1 MKRLDTIR
9 LRYDDYELKDVQIWC
24 DHTSV
29 DANEWWS
36 SQTFI
41 MADYID
47 YRSVPLIFMLSKPLH
62 VYSQDGETCNFFKEK
77 LADKAVDNP
86 GMGMLFKN
94 LANSDLYLA
103 IYVQETLH
111 TESVRCL
118 PLSLDLLGRIRDLE
132 KGDQEALDVEN
143 VAVALDELGAER
155 QANTSVFDKVLS
167 TKNRRQP
174 SNLFTFPV
182 PLKRNATQ
190 TQLSSQSLTSKDQI
204 EQTVSKVVL
213 SGLRLRGLNMNT
225 SLSANDRIAIKEVF
239 RMTHKSALF
248 ALRKYKYGF
257 NGKNDA
263 SPPIKLNDIQ
273 DIVEKLLQL
282 YVDLD
287 EQTLTH
293 NPVQK

>member
-1 MKRLDTIR
+1 MRRLDTIR
-9 LRYDDYELKDVQIWC
+9 LRYDDYELKDIQIWC
-24 DHTSV
+24 EHSFSV
-29 DANEWWS
+29 NEWWS
-36 SQTFI
+36 SLTFI
-41 MADYID
+41 MTDYID
-47 YRSVPLIFMLSKPLH
+47 YKSVPLIFILSKPLH
-62 VYSQDGETCNFFKEK
+62 VFSQDGETCKFFKEK

-86 GMGMLFKN
+86 GLGMLFRN

-103 IYVQETLH
+103 IYVQGSLN

-118 PLSLDLLGRIRDLE
+118 PLSLDLLGRIKELE
-132 KGDQEALDVEN
+132 KGERAVLGMGN
-143 VAVALDELGAER
+143 VAVALDVLGSER
-155 QANTSVFDKVLS
+155 PANTGVFDKVLS

-182 PLKRNATQ
+182 PLKRSATQ

-204 EQTVSKVVL
+204 EQTVSKVVS

-225 SLSANDRIAIKEVF
+225 MLSANDRIAIKEVF

-257 NGKNDA
+257 NGRDDA
-263 SPPIKLNDIQ
+263 TPPIKLNDIQ

-287 EQTLTH
+287 EQTPPQT
-293 NPVQK
+293 PEQI